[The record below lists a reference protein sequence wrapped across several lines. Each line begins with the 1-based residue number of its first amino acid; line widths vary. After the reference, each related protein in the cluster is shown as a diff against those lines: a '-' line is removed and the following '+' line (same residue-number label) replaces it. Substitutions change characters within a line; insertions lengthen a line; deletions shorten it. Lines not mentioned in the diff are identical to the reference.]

1 MATPV
6 LMPNVGISVESCI
19 LTEWHKK
26 KGEEVKEGE
35 ILFTYET
42 DKTTTDEPAPASGT
56 LIDVFFE
63 EGAEIPIMTNI
74 GVIGKPGESTK
85 EFLPDM
91 LKGAEAPAE
100 AAKPAEEAPKAEA
113 PKAEAAPAAPAAP
126 VAAPEGFVPAS
137 PRAKALAKKA
147 GVDYRFAAPTGAEG
161 RVCEADV
168 RRLIENGPSA
178 TYAAAGAFT
187 GEAGS
192 GIGGKFSVA
201 DIDKPAAPAAAA
213 APAPAKA
220 EEKAEYVDEKMSGVR
235 RAIAK
240 NMLNSLATTAQ
251 LTNTSS
257 FDATEIMAFRAKLKA
272 NAEALG
278 LPNITLNDI
287 ILYAVSR
294 ILAKPEHANL
304 NAHLLEGDVLRKF
317 SGVHLGVAVDTE
329 KGLLVPTI
337 MNADK
342 KTLAEISKEAKELAK
357 AAQAGTLAPDKM
369 KGASFTISNLG
380 SFGIE
385 SFTPVIN
392 PPQTGILGVN
402 TITTRVKVVN
412 GEVKPYQAMA
422 LSLTY
427 DHRAV
432 DGAPASRF
440 LKDLCTALENFSLLL
455 CK

>member
-35 ILFTYET
+35 VLFTYET
-42 DKTTTDEPAPASGT
+42 DKTTTDEPAPVSGT

-74 GVIGKPGESTK
+74 AVIGTPGESTK

-91 LKGAEAPAE
+91 LKGSA
-100 AAKPAEEAPKAEA
+100 PAEEAPKTEAAPAPAAAEA
-113 PKAEAAPAAPAAP
+113 PKAEAAPAP

-178 TYAAAGAFT
+178 TPAAAAAFK
-187 GEAGS
+187 GEAGT

-201 DIDKPAAPAAAA
+201 DIDRPAAAA
-213 APAPAKA
+213 QAPAKV

-272 NAEALG
+272 NAETLG

-294 ILAKPEHANL
+294 VLAKPEHANL

-317 SGVHLGVAVDTE
+317 TGVHLGVAVDTE

-342 KTLAEISKEAKELAK
+342 KSLAEISKEAKELAK

-412 GEVKPYQAMA
+412 GEMKPYQAMA

>member
-1 MATPV
+1 M
-6 LMPNVGISVESCI
+6 
-19 LTEWHKK
+19 
-26 KGEEVKEGE
+26 
-35 ILFTYET
+35 
-42 DKTTTDEPAPASGT
+42 
-56 LIDVFFE
+56 
-63 EGAEIPIMTNI
+63 
-74 GVIGKPGESTK
+74 
-85 EFLPDM
+85 
-91 LKGAEAPAE
+91 
-100 AAKPAEEAPKAEA
+100 
-113 PKAEAAPAAPAAP
+113 
-126 VAAPEGFVPAS
+126 PAS

-178 TYAAAGAFT
+178 TYAAAEAFK
-187 GEAGS
+187 GEAGT

-201 DIDKPAAPAAAA
+201 DIDKPAAPAQ
-213 APAPAKA
+213 APAQAPAKA
-220 EEKAEYVDEKMSGVR
+220 EPVAEYVDEKMSGVR

-317 SGVHLGVAVDTE
+317 TGVHLGVAVDTE

-342 KTLAEISKEAKELAK
+342 KSLAEISKEAKDLAK

-402 TITTRVKVVN
+402 TITTKVKVVN
-412 GEVKPYQAMA
+412 GEMKPYQSMA

>member
-6 LMPNVGISVESCI
+6 QMPNVGISVESCI

-26 KGEEVKEGE
+26 KGDQVTEGE
-35 ILFTYET
+35 VLFTYET
-42 DKTTTDEPAPASGT
+42 DKTTTDEVAPATGT
-56 LIDVFFE
+56 LIEIFFE
-63 EGAEIPIMTNI
+63 EGSEIPVMTNI
-74 GVIGKPGESTK
+74 GVIGNPGDSTA
-85 EFLPDM
+85 EFAPA
-91 LKGAEAPAE
+91 GAE
-100 AAKPAEEAPKAEA
+100 AEEAPAPAAEA
-113 PKAEAAPAAPAAP
+113 PKAEAAPAPVAVAAAPA
-126 VAAPEGFVPAS
+126 VTSAPEGFVKAS

-161 RVCEADV
+161 RIVEADI
-168 RRLIENGPSA
+168 RNLIANGPSA
-178 TYAAAGAFT
+178 TYAAAGAFDGKGGT
-187 GEAGS
+187 

-201 DIDKPAAPAAAA
+201 DINAPAAAA
-213 APAPAKA
+213 EAPAAA
-220 EEKAEYVDEKMSGVR
+220 VAEYTDEKMSGIR

-251 LTNTSS
+251 LTNTTS
-257 FDATEIMAFRAKLKA
+257 FDAGEIMGYRKKLKA

-287 ILYAVSR
+287 VIYAVSR
-294 ILAKPEHANL
+294 VLAKPEHSLL
-304 NAHLLEGDVLRKF
+304 NAHLLEGDILRKF
-317 SGVHLGVAVDTE
+317 SGVHIGIAVDTE
-329 KGLLVPTI
+329 RGLMVPTI

-342 KTLAEISKEAKELAK
+342 KSLAEISKEAKELAK
-357 AAQAGTLAPDKM
+357 ACQGGSIAPDKL

-385 SFTPVIN
+385 NFTPVIN

-402 TITTRVKVVN
+402 TITTKVKVVD
-412 GEVKPYQAMA
+412 GQIKPYQSMA

-432 DGAPASRF
+432 DGAPASKF
-440 LKDLCTALENFSLLL
+440 LKDLCATLENFTVMLS
-455 CK
+455 K

>member
-6 LMPNVGISVESCI
+6 QMPNVGISVESCI

-26 KGEEVKEGE
+26 KGDQVTEGE
-35 ILFTYET
+35 VLFTYET
-42 DKTTTDEPAPASGT
+42 DKTTTDEVAPATGT
-56 LIDVFFE
+56 LIEIFFE
-63 EGAEIPIMTNI
+63 EGSEIPVMTNI
-74 GVIGKPGESTK
+74 GVIGNPGDSTA
-85 EFLPDM
+85 EFAPA
-91 LKGAEAPAE
+91 GAEEEAAPA
-100 AAKPAEEAPKAEA
+100 PAAEA
-113 PKAEAAPAAPAAP
+113 PKAEVAVAPAAVAAAP
-126 VAAPEGFVPAS
+126 VVTAAPEGFVKAS

-161 RVCEADV
+161 RIVEADI
-168 RRLIENGPSA
+168 RNLIANGPSA
-178 TYAAAGAFT
+178 TYAAAGAFDGKGGT
-187 GEAGS
+187 

-201 DIDKPAAPAAAA
+201 DINAPAAAEAAPAAAVA
-213 APAPAKA
+213 D
-220 EEKAEYVDEKMSGVR
+220 YTDEKMSGIR

-251 LTNTSS
+251 LTNTTS
-257 FDATEIMAFRAKLKA
+257 FDAGEIMGYRKKLKA

-287 ILYAVSR
+287 IIYAVSR
-294 ILAKPEHANL
+294 VLVKPEHSLL
-304 NAHLLEGDVLRKF
+304 NAHLLEGDILRKF
-317 SGVHLGVAVDTE
+317 SGVHIGIAVDTE
-329 KGLLVPTI
+329 RGLMVPTI

-342 KTLAEISKEAKELAK
+342 KSLAEISKEAKELAK
-357 AAQAGTLAPDKM
+357 ACQSGSIAPDKM

-402 TITTRVKVVN
+402 TIMTKVKVVD
-412 GEVKPYQAMA
+412 GEIKPYQSMA

-432 DGAPASRF
+432 DGAPASKF
-440 LKDLCTALENFSLLL
+440 LKDLCATLENFTVMLS
-455 CK
+455 K

>member
-91 LKGAEAPAE
+91 LKGEAPA
-100 AAKPAEEAPKAEA
+100 AEA
-113 PKAEAAPAAPAAP
+113 PKAEAAAEAPKPVEAAPAPAAPA
-126 VAAPEGFVPAS
+126 AAPEGFVPAS

-178 TYAAAGAFT
+178 TYAAAAAFK

-192 GIGGKFSVA
+192 GIGGKFSVS
-201 DIDKPAAPAAAA
+201 DIDKPAQAPAAA
-213 APAPAKA
+213 APAKA

-272 NAEALG
+272 NAESLG

-294 ILAKPEHANL
+294 VLAKPEHANL

-342 KTLAEISKEAKELAK
+342 KSLAEISKEAKELAK

-402 TITTRVKVVN
+402 TITTRVKVVG
-412 GEVKPYQAMA
+412 GEMKPYQAMA

>member
-74 GVIGKPGESTK
+74 AVIGNPGESTK

-91 LKGAEAPAE
+91 LKGADAPKAEAPAP
-100 AAKPAEEAPKAEA
+100 AAEAPKAEA
-113 PKAEAAPAAPAAP
+113 PAAAPAPAAEAAP
-126 VAAPEGFVPAS
+126 VKAPEGEVFAS

-147 GVDYRFAAPTGAEG
+147 GVDYRFATPTGAEG

-178 TYAAAGAFT
+178 TYTAAGAFA

-201 DIDKPAAPAAAA
+201 DIDKPAAPAAA
-213 APAPAKA
+213 APAKA

-272 NAEALG
+272 NAETLG

-412 GEVKPYQAMA
+412 GEMKPYQAMA

>member
-56 LIDVFFE
+56 LIDVFFN

-74 GVIGKPGESTK
+74 GVIGNPGESTK

-91 LKGAEAPAE
+91 LKGSAPTE
-100 AAKPAEEAPKAEA
+100 EA
-113 PKAEAAPAAPAAP
+113 PKAEAAPAPKAEEAPAAAAP

-178 TYAAAGAFT
+178 TPAAAAAFK
-187 GEAGS
+187 GEAGT
-192 GIGGKFSVA
+192 GIGGKFSVS
-201 DIDKPAAPAAAA
+201 DIDKPAAPVQ
-213 APAPAKA
+213 APAKV

-294 ILAKPEHANL
+294 VLAKPEHANL

-317 SGVHLGVAVDTE
+317 TGVHLGVAVDTE

-342 KTLAEISKEAKELAK
+342 KSLAEISREAKELAK

-412 GEVKPYQAMA
+412 GEMKPYQAMA

>member
-6 LMPNVGISVESCI
+6 QMPNVGISVESCI

-26 KGEEVKEGE
+26 KGDQVTEGE
-35 ILFTYET
+35 VLFTYET
-42 DKTTTDEPAPASGT
+42 DKTTTDEVAPATGT
-56 LIDVFFE
+56 LIEIFFE
-63 EGAEIPIMTNI
+63 EGEEIPVMTNI
-74 GVIGKPGESTK
+74 GVIGNPGDSTA
-85 EFLPDM
+85 EF
-91 LKGAEAPAE
+91 APAGAKEE
-100 AAKPAEEAPKAEA
+100 AAAPVADA
-113 PKAEAAPAAPAAP
+113 PKAEAAPVAAVAAAPAAT
-126 VAAPEGFVPAS
+126 VTTALEGFVKAS

-161 RVCEADV
+161 RIVEADI
-168 RRLIENGPSA
+168 RNLIANGPSA
-178 TYAAAGAFT
+178 TYAAAADFDGKGGT
-187 GEAGS
+187 

-201 DIDKPAAPAAAA
+201 DINAPAAAQA
-213 APAPAKA
+213 EAPAAA
-220 EEKAEYVDEKMSGVR
+220 VAEYTDEKMSGIR

-251 LTNTSS
+251 LTNTTS
-257 FDATEIMAFRAKLKA
+257 FDAGEIMGYRKKLKA

-287 ILYAVSR
+287 IIYAVSR
-294 ILAKPEHANL
+294 VLAKPDHDIL
-304 NAHLLEGDVLRKF
+304 NAHLLEGDILRKF
-317 SGVHLGVAVDTE
+317 SGVHIGIAVDTE
-329 KGLLVPTI
+329 RGLMVPTI

-342 KTLAEISKEAKELAK
+342 KSLAEISKEAKELAK
-357 AAQAGTLAPDKM
+357 ACQSGSIAPDKL

-385 SFTPVIN
+385 NFTPVIN

-402 TITTRVKVVN
+402 TITTKVKVVD
-412 GEVKPYQAMA
+412 GELKPYQSMA

-432 DGAPASRF
+432 DGAPASKF
-440 LKDLCTALENFSLLL
+440 LKDLCSTLENFTVILS
-455 CK
+455 K

>member
-74 GVIGKPGESTK
+74 AVIGKPGESTK

-91 LKGAEAPAE
+91 LKGAEAPKAE
-100 AAKPAEEAPKAEA
+100 APAPAAEAPKAEA
-113 PKAEAAPAAPAAP
+113 PKAEEAVPAAP
-126 VAAPEGFVPAS
+126 VQAPEGFVPAS

-178 TYAAAGAFT
+178 TYAAAGAFA
-187 GEAGS
+187 GEGGS

-201 DIDKPAAPAAAA
+201 DIDKPAQAPAAA
-213 APAPAKA
+213 PAKV

-272 NAEALG
+272 NAESLG

-294 ILAKPEHANL
+294 VLAKPEHANL

-342 KTLAEISKEAKELAK
+342 KSLAEISKEAKELAK

-412 GEVKPYQAMA
+412 GEIKPYQAMA

-440 LKDLCTALENFSLLL
+440 LKDLCTALENYSLLL

>member
-74 GVIGKPGESTK
+74 AVIGNPGESTK

-91 LKGAEAPAE
+91 LKGADAPKAEAPAP
-100 AAKPAEEAPKAEA
+100 AAEAPKAEA
-113 PKAEAAPAAPAAP
+113 PAAAPAPAAEAAPAK
-126 VAAPEGFVPAS
+126 APEGEVFAS

-147 GVDYRFAAPTGAEG
+147 GVDYRFATPTGAEG

-178 TYAAAGAFT
+178 TYAAAGAFA

-201 DIDKPAAPAAAA
+201 DIDKPAAPAAA
-213 APAPAKA
+213 APAKA

-272 NAEALG
+272 NAETLG

-287 ILYAVSR
+287 ILYAGHQSASDGHPRRKHDHDESKSRKRRDETVSGNG
-294 ILAKPEHANL
+294 AF
-304 NAHLLEGDVLRKF
+304 AHLRPQSRRRRSRLQIL
-317 SGVHLGVAVDTE
+317 
-329 KGLLVPTI
+329 KG
-337 MNADK
+337 
-342 KTLAEISKEAKELAK
+342 
-357 AAQAGTLAPDKM
+357 
-369 KGASFTISNLG
+369 
-380 SFGIE
+380 
-385 SFTPVIN
+385 
-392 PPQTGILGVN
+392 
-402 TITTRVKVVN
+402 
-412 GEVKPYQAMA
+412 
-422 LSLTY
+422 SL
-427 DHRAV
+427 HCA
-432 DGAPASRF
+432 
-440 LKDLCTALENFSLLL
+440 
-455 CK
+455 

>member
-1 MATPV
+1 
-6 LMPNVGISVESCI
+6 
-19 LTEWHKK
+19 
-26 KGEEVKEGE
+26 
-35 ILFTYET
+35 
-42 DKTTTDEPAPASGT
+42 
-56 LIDVFFE
+56 
-63 EGAEIPIMTNI
+63 MTNI
-74 GVIGKPGESTK
+74 AVIGTHGESTK
-85 EFLPDM
+85 EFLPDL
-91 LKGAEAPAE
+91 LKGEAAPAAEAPA
-100 AAKPAEEAPKAEA
+100 PA
-113 PKAEAAPAAPAAP
+113 AEAAPAKAEEPAAAAP
-126 VAAPEGFVPAS
+126 VPAPEGFVPAS

-178 TYAAAGAFT
+178 TYAAASAFK

-201 DIDKPAAPAAAA
+201 DIDKPAEAPAAAA
-213 APAPAKA
+213 APAKA

-272 NAEALG
+272 NAETLG

-294 ILAKPEHANL
+294 VLAKPEHANL

-337 MNADK
+337 MNADRK
-342 KTLAEISKEAKELAK
+342 SLAEISKEAKELAK

>member
-74 GVIGKPGESTK
+74 GVIGNPGESTK

-91 LKGAEAPAE
+91 LKGAS
-100 AAKPAEEAPKAEA
+100 EEKAEA
-113 PKAEAAPAAPAAP
+113 PKAEEPKPEVKAAP
-126 VAAPEGFVPAS
+126 VEEPKAPVKAPEGFVAAS
-137 PRAKALAKKA
+137 PRAKALAAKA
-147 GVDYRFAAPTGAEG
+147 GVDYRFATPTGAEG
-161 RVCEADV
+161 RICEADV
-168 RRLIENGPSA
+168 RALIEKGPSA
-178 TYAAAGAFT
+178 TPAAAGAFK

-201 DIDKPAAPAAAA
+201 DIDKPAAAAA
-213 APAPAKA
+213 APAAAPKA
-220 EEKAEYVDEKMSGVR
+220 EEAAYTDEKMSGVR

-251 LTNTSS
+251 LTNTAS
-257 FDATEIMAFRAKLKA
+257 FDATEILAFRAKLKA

-294 ILAKPEHANL
+294 VLAKPEHANL
-304 NAHLLEGDVLRKF
+304 NAHLLEGDILRKF

-337 MNADK
+337 MNANK
-342 KTLAEISKEAKELAK
+342 KSLAEISKEAKELAK

-402 TITTRVKVVN
+402 TTTTRIKVVN
-412 GEVKPYQAMA
+412 GEMKPYQAMA

-440 LKDLCTALENFSLLL
+440 LKDLCTSLENFSLLL

>member
-6 LMPNVGISVESCI
+6 QMPNVGISVESCI

-26 KGEEVKEGE
+26 KGDQVTEGE
-35 ILFTYET
+35 VLFTYET
-42 DKTTTDEPAPASGT
+42 DKTTTDEVAPATGT
-56 LIDVFFE
+56 LIEIFFE
-63 EGAEIPIMTNI
+63 EGEEIPVMTNI
-74 GVIGKPGESTK
+74 GVIGNPGDSTA
-85 EFLPDM
+85 EF
-91 LKGAEAPAE
+91 APAGAAEE
-100 AAKPAEEAPKAEA
+100 AAPAPAAEAPKAEA
-113 PKAEAAPAAPAAP
+113 PAAVAAP
-126 VAAPEGFVPAS
+126 VAAAPAATTAPEGFVKAS

-161 RVCEADV
+161 RIVEADI
-168 RRLIENGPSA
+168 RNLIANGPSA
-178 TYAAAGAFT
+178 TYAAAGAFDGKGGT
-187 GEAGS
+187 

-201 DIDKPAAPAAAA
+201 DINAPAAAA
-213 APAPAKA
+213 EAVAAV
-220 EEKAEYVDEKMSGVR
+220 AEYTDEKMSGIR

-251 LTNTSS
+251 LTNTTS
-257 FDATEIMAFRAKLKA
+257 FDAGEIMGYRKKLKA

-287 ILYAVSR
+287 IIYAVSR
-294 ILAKPEHANL
+294 VLAKPEHDLL
-304 NAHLLEGDVLRKF
+304 NAHLLEGDILRKF
-317 SGVHLGVAVDTE
+317 SGVHIGIAVDTE
-329 KGLLVPTI
+329 RGLMVPTI

-342 KTLAEISKEAKELAK
+342 KSLAEISKEAKELAK
-357 AAQAGTLAPDKM
+357 ACQSGSIAPDKL

-385 SFTPVIN
+385 NFTPVIN

-402 TITTRVKVVN
+402 TIMTKVKVVD
-412 GEVKPYQAMA
+412 GEMKPYQSMA

-432 DGAPASRF
+432 DGAPASKF
-440 LKDLCTALENFSLLL
+440 LKDLCTTLENFTVVLS
-455 CK
+455 K

>member
-74 GVIGKPGESTK
+74 AVIGKAGESTK

-91 LKGAEAPAE
+91 LKGAEAPKAE
-100 AAKPAEEAPKAEA
+100 APAAPAEAPKAEA
-113 PKAEAAPAAPAAP
+113 PKAEAPAPEAAPAK
-126 VAAPEGFVPAS
+126 APEGEVFAS

-147 GVDYRFAAPTGAEG
+147 GVDYRFATPTGAEG

-178 TYAAAGAFT
+178 TFAAAGAFA

-213 APAPAKA
+213 APAKA